1 MNDMGNTSI
10 DEGQF
15 MAYEPN
21 NARRSTTNRKN
32 TLGEL
37 TDDKILNE
45 FNVEDLDTVAALD

>member
-1 MNDMGNTSI
+1 MGNTSI

>member
-1 MNDMGNTSI
+1 MGNTSI

-21 NARRSTTNRKN
+21 NVRRSTTNRKN